1 MGKVQSRT
9 RHTTSRKELLG
20 IMRDSYLFESDK
32 AARYALGAVCASI
45 RAWLLAMTDNPAK
58 GHLTSLRL
66 PGVGTLRCGWIE
78 YERHSPK
85 LWVRFRPL
93 RPIARHIEHLNRVE
107 YANWKENNLSGMPVP
122 PNKKEP
128 L

>member
-9 RHTTSRKELLG
+9 RHTTRRKELLG

-32 AARYALGAVCASI
+32 AARYALGAVCAAI
-45 RAWLLAMTDNPAK
+45 RAWLLAMTRNPAK
-58 GHLTSLRL
+58 GYLTSLRL
-66 PGVGTLRCGWIE
+66 PGVGTFRVGWIE

-93 RPIARHIEHLNRVE
+93 RPIARHIEALNRAE
-107 YANWKENNLSGMPVP
+107 YEGWKEIKPSEMSVP
-122 PNKKEP
+122 PNAKDP
-128 L
+128 R